1 MGLKVANLYQSIRA
15 TTISYGLRFV
25 LQLLQIMV
33 LARLLQPSDFGLL
46 AVIGS
51 LLVAM
56 DILAD
61 IGIGRALIHF
71 RDVTDNVRSSLYW
84 ISLAIAICIAAAL
97 AGFAPLAAMLFKE
110 PMLASLLALNALA
123 LPLSALGRQ
132 FLVLAEKELKFSV
145 LARIE
150 IASTLIGVTVSV
162 LLAMKGEGASSVVLG
177 TLAST
182 GMKTI
187 LAWLYLS
194 DGWRPAWRIN
204 LDEVRPMLKFGAYL
218 AGESLATTLHRE
230 ADMFIGGA
238 VMGSGALGFYA
249 VARNLALKLAMTVIN
264 PVVTRIAF
272 PIMANMQHDRAQ
284 LKTIYLSMLRMVSS
298 INFPLYSMI
307 ALFAGEIISLLYGPQ
322 WGKATYYLEILAV
335 WGLVR
340 SIGNPVGSLV
350 VAVGRA
356 KLAFWWNSALLVVTP
371 LVLLIGATFGGLGG
385 LAWSLLL
392 LHLLIFVAIW
402 KLMVFP
408 LCGATFIEYLH
419 ELSPPLLISV
429 ISGATAWLAVQPI
442 ESSIVRLAIGGILF
456 ALGYI
461 LLSYKYNRP
470 WFSAMRKLLIS
481 R

>member
-1 MGLKVANLYQSIRA
+1 MGLKVVNLYQSIRA

-51 LLVAM
+51 LLITM

-71 RDVTDNVRSSLYW
+71 RDVSDNARSSLYW
-84 ISLAIAICIAAAL
+84 ISLAIAICIAL
-97 AGFAPLAAMLFKE
+97 AVAGAAPLAAILFKE
-110 PMLASLLALNALA
+110 PMLASLLAINALVF
-123 LPLSALGRQ
+123 PLSALGRQ
-132 FLVLAEKELKFSV
+132 FLVFAEKELRFSV

-150 IASTLIGVTVSV
+150 IASTLIGVTASIF
-162 LLAMKGEGASSVVLG
+162 LAMKGWGAYSVVVG
-177 TLAST
+177 SLAST
-182 GMKTI
+182 GMNTF

-194 DGWRPAWRIN
+194 DGWRPAWRLN
-204 LDEVRPMLKFGAYL
+204 LEEVRPMLKFGAYIV
-218 AGESLATTLHRE
+218 GESIATTLHRE

-238 VMGSGALGFYA
+238 VIGSGPLGFYA
-249 VARNLALKLAMTVIN
+249 IARNLALKLAMTVIN
-264 PVVTRIAF
+264 PVVTRAGF
-272 PIMANMQHDRAQ
+272 PVMAHMQHDRPQ
-284 LKTIYLSMLRMVSS
+284 LKATYLSMLRMVSS
-298 INFPLYSMI
+298 VNFPLYLMI
-307 ALFAGEIISLLYGPQ
+307 ALFAGEIIALLYGPQ

-335 WGLVR
+335 WGLIR
-340 SIGNPVGSLV
+340 SIGNPVGNLV

-371 LVLLIGATFGGLGG
+371 LILLIGTIFCELNGLV
-385 LAWSLLL
+385 WSLLL
-392 LHLLIFVAIW
+392 LHLLIFVAMW

-408 LCGATFIEYLH
+408 LCGATFSEYLH

-429 ISGATAWLAVQPI
+429 ASVAPAWLVVQLI
-442 ESSIVRLAIGGILF
+442 ENPLPRLTMGGILF
-456 ALGYI
+456 ILGYI

-470 WFSAMRKLLIS
+470 WYNAMRKLLIS